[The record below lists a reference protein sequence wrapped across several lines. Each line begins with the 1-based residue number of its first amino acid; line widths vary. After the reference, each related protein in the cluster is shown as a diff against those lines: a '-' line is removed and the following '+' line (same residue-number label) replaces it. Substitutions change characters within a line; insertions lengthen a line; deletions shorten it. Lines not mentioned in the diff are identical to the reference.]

1 MHKYEELE
9 KLYYKRKYTKY
20 FIVSMIVI
28 FSIVC
33 LFFIKSYDQN
43 EKKIIK
49 NDKVKT
55 IQKTDN
61 SEKKVKQ
68 IIKVTKK
75 IEDNITQKIVKKEIK
90 SEKRVKKLV
99 LYPIF
104 PDIDTNKTA
113 EEIKP
118 KIKPKIKS
126 QSKIQVEEKSIQKD
140 DTKHSL
146 KIVVKSV
153 KTVNDLIYIYQKSPT
168 YENAMKISKRY
179 FNKEEYAKS
188 IEWAKKANKIDPED
202 YESWY
207 IFAKSL
213 IKLEKKDKAKKVL
226 IAYLKTYG
234 PDKNIEELLR
244 SIK

>member
-68 IIKVTKK
+68 TIKATKK

-90 SEKRVKKLV
+90 SENRVKKLV

-104 PDIDTNKTA
+104 PDIDTNNTA
-113 EEIKP
+113 EE
-118 KIKPKIKS
+118 IKPKIKS

-153 KTVNDLIYIYQKSPT
+153 KTTTDLIHVFEKSPT
-168 YENAMKISKRY
+168 YENAIKISKIY
-179 FNKEEYAKS
+179 FERKNYQKAV
-188 IEWAKKANKIDPED
+188 EWAKKANKIDPED

-207 IFAKSL
+207 VFAKSL
-213 IKLEKKDKAKKVL
+213 IKLEEKDKAKKVL